1 MKRKENWK
9 KAVLILGIA
18 LVGSGMGGKYIAP
31 VSVYA
36 EPEYNPLA
44 EDIEIPSEDYNEI
57 KELVDEYLDEENE
70 ITKVF
75 GITREEWMLCNKL

>member
-57 KELVDEYLDEENE
+57 KELVDEYLDEENK

-75 GITREEWMLCNKL
+75 GITREEWRLCNKL

>member
-44 EDIEIPSEDYNEI
+44 EDIEIPS
-57 KELVDEYLDEENE
+57 
-70 ITKVF
+70 
-75 GITREEWMLCNKL
+75 

>member
-18 LVGSGMGGKYIAP
+18 LVGSGMGRKYIAP

-57 KELVDEYLDEENE
+57 KNLLMS
-70 ITKVF
+70 IWTKRKT
-75 GITREEWMLCNKL
+75 GKRKK